1 MSNSIKVLLVEDD
14 HNLGQLLKTYLD
26 GKGCTTT
33 WAQDGE
39 EGYSAFG
46 ADLFDIILMDVM
58 MPVKDGFTLAK
69 EIRETDDKT
78 PLVFLTAKSLKEDV
92 LEGFSVGA
100 DDYITKPFTMEVLF
114 AKIEAILRR
123 TGEDSRPEDNVFSL
137 GKFSFDYNHQKLVL
151 ANEEQKLTTKESELL
166 LLLVRNKNQLLER
179 SSALKKVWGDDSY
192 YNGRSM
198 DVYIA
203 KLRKY
208 LSADQDIEIINVH
221 GQGFKMLVGE

>member
-1 MSNSIKVLLVEDD
+1 
-14 HNLGQLLKTYLD
+14 
-26 GKGCTTT
+26 
-33 WAQDGE
+33 
-39 EGYSAFG
+39 
-46 ADLFDIILMDVM
+46 
-58 MPVKDGFTLAK
+58 MPIKDGFTLAK

-123 TGEDSRPEDNVFSL
+123 TGDDSRPEDNVFSL

-208 LSADQDIEIINVH
+208 LSADNSIEIINVH